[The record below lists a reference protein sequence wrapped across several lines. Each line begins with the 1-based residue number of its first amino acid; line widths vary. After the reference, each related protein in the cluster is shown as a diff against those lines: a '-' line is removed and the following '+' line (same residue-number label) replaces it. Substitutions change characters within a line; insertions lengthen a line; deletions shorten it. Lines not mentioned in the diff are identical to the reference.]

1 MQPLGEIGTD
11 MSMIRKLSPTG
22 LGVAV
27 MLLGMLLFAL
37 NDAMGKWLV
46 ATYSQ
51 GQVILIRSAAALII
65 LVPIVWRAG
74 LSGLVRIERPGL
86 QFARVFFSTAELF
99 CFYFAVAALP
109 LADVMT
115 YWLAAPIYVAALSP
129 FLLGEKVGWRR
140 WTAIAI
146 GFVGV
151 LIALKPSSASLTS
164 AALFSILGS
173 AAFAFMML
181 SGRQLRNTPDTVL
194 AFWQIIGAALAGI
207 VAVYLTP
214 SGWLPVQSGF
224 DLAFLGLLGV
234 VAMTA
239 HVLVNRALKLADAA
253 TVAPLQYT
261 LLLWA
266 VIFGWLFFGDVPQTS
281 IVVGAGLIVL
291 SGLYIFFRE
300 NTLKRR
306 RETAEG
312 LAAEQ
317 V

>member
-1 MQPLGEIGTD
+1 
-11 MSMIRKLSPTG
+11 MIRKLSPTG

>member
-1 MQPLGEIGTD
+1 

-27 MLLGMLLFAL
+27 MLFGMLLFAL

-74 LSGLVRIERPGL
+74 LCGLVRIERPGL

-207 VAVYLTP
+207 VAVFLTP
-214 SGWLPVQSGF
+214 SGWLPVQSSF

-306 RETAEG
+306 RETAED
-312 LAAEQ
+312 LVAEQ

>member
-1 MQPLGEIGTD
+1 MPHFLRQ
-11 MSMIRKLSPTG
+11 LSPTG

-27 MLLGMLLFAL
+27 MLFGMLLFAL
-37 NDAMGKWLV
+37 NDAMGKFLV
-46 ATYSQ
+46 STYSL
-51 GQVILIRSAAALII
+51 GQVIAVRSIAAVII
-65 LVPIVWRAG
+65 LLPIVWRAG
-74 LSGLVRIERPGL
+74 LQKLVNVERPGL
-86 QFARVFFSTAELF
+86 QVARVVFSTAELF

-140 WTAIAI
+140 WTAIGI

-164 AALFSILGS
+164 AAFFSILGS

-194 AFWQIIGAALAGI
+194 AFWQIIGAGLAGI
-207 VAVYLTP
+207 VAILITP
-214 SGWLPVQSGF
+214 SGWIPIQSGF
-224 DLAFLGLLGV
+224 DLSLLALLGI

-266 VIFGWLFFGDVPQTS
+266 VIFGWLIFGDVPQLS
-281 IVVGAGLIVL
+281 IVIGAGLIVL

-300 NTLKRR
+300 NAVKRKQAK
-306 RETAEG
+306 TAVQPIED
-312 LAAEQ
+312 L

>member
-1 MQPLGEIGTD
+1 
-11 MSMIRKLSPTG
+11 
-22 LGVAV
+22 
-27 MLLGMLLFAL
+27 
-37 NDAMGKWLV
+37 
-46 ATYSQ
+46 
-51 GQVILIRSAAALII
+51 
-65 LVPIVWRAG
+65 
-74 LSGLVRIERPGL
+74 
-86 QFARVFFSTAELF
+86 
-99 CFYFAVAALP
+99 
-109 LADVMT
+109 MT

-194 AFWQIIGAALAGI
+194 AFWQIVGAALAGI
-207 VAVYLTP
+207 VAIAVTP
-214 SGWLPVQSGF
+214 AGWVPLKSGF
-224 DLAFLGLLGV
+224 DLSLLALLGI

-266 VIFGWLFFGDVPQTS
+266 VVFGWLIFGDVPQSS
-281 IVVGAGLIVL
+281 IVIGAGLIVL
-291 SGLYIFFRE
+291 AGLYIFFRE
-300 NTLKRR
+300 NTLKHRQ
-306 RETAEG
+306 AKSANPP
-312 LAAEQ
+312 LDDL

>member
-1 MQPLGEIGTD
+1 
-11 MSMIRKLSPTG
+11 MIKKLSPTG
-22 LGVAV
+22 FGVAV

-51 GQVILIRSAAALII
+51 GQVILIRSAAALVI

-74 LSGLVRIERPGL
+74 PSGLVKIERPVL
-86 QFARVFFSTAELF
+86 QVARVFFSTAELF

-207 VAVYLTP
+207 VAVFLTP

-234 VAMTA
+234 VAMAA

-281 IVVGAGLIVL
+281 IVLGAGLIVL

>member
-1 MQPLGEIGTD
+1 MPNIL
-11 MSMIRKLSPTG
+11 RKLSPTG
-22 LGVAV
+22 LGVAA

-46 ATYSQ
+46 STYSQ
-51 GQVILIRSAAALII
+51 GQVILIRSVAALVI
-65 LVPIVWRAG
+65 LVPIVWKGG
-74 LSGLVRIERPGL
+74 LSGLMKIERPSL
-86 QFARVFFSTAELF
+86 QVARVFFSTAELF

-151 LIALKPSSASLTS
+151 LIALQPSSASLTS

-194 AFWQIIGAALAGI
+194 AFWQIIGAGLAGL
-207 VAVYLTP
+207 VAVFVTP

-234 VAMTA
+234 VAMAA

-266 VIFGWLFFGDVPQTS
+266 VVFGWLFFDDVPQTS

-300 NTLKRR
+300 NTLKRG
-306 RETAEG
+306 REKVDI
-312 LAAEQ
+312 LAAD
-317 V
+317 

>member
-1 MQPLGEIGTD
+1 
-11 MSMIRKLSPTG
+11 MSTMIRKLSPTG

-27 MLLGMLLFAL
+27 MLVGMLLFAL

-46 ATYSQ
+46 STYSQ
-51 GQVILIRSAAALII
+51 GQVILIRSAAALVI

-74 LSGLVRIERPGL
+74 LSGLVKIERPGL
-86 QFARVFFSTAELF
+86 QVARVFFSTAELF
-99 CFYFAVAALP
+99 CFYFAVASLP

-207 VAVYLTP
+207 VAVFLTP
-214 SGWLPVQSGF
+214 SGWLPVQSSF

-234 VAMTA
+234 VAMAA

-306 RETAEG
+306 LDTAER

>member
-1 MQPLGEIGTD
+1 

-207 VAVYLTP
+207 VAVFLTP
-214 SGWLPVQSGF
+214 SGWLPVQSSF

-234 VAMTA
+234 VAMAA

-306 RETAEG
+306 LETAER

>member
-1 MQPLGEIGTD
+1 MPQF
-11 MSMIRKLSPTG
+11 IRQLSPTG

-46 ATYSQ
+46 STYSL
-51 GQVILIRSAAALII
+51 GQVVAIRSVAAIVI
-65 LVPIVWRAG
+65 LVPILWKSG
-74 LSGLVRIERPGL
+74 LSKLVNVERPGL
-86 QFARVFFSTAELF
+86 QVARVFFSTAELF

-140 WTAIAI
+140 WTAIGI
-146 GFVGV
+146 GFIGV

-164 AALFSILGS
+164 AAFFSILGS

-194 AFWQIIGAALAGI
+194 AFWQVIGAGLAGVFAI
-207 VAVYLTP
+207 MLAP
-214 SGWLPVQSGF
+214 SGWVPLQSGF
-224 DLAFLGLLGV
+224 DLSLLALLGI

-266 VIFGWLFFGDVPQTS
+266 VVFGWLMFGDIPQSS
-281 IVVGAGLIVL
+281 IVIGAALIVV

-300 NTLKRR
+300 NALKRKQ
-306 RETAEG
+306 AKVPDQPLG
-312 LAAEQ
+312 D
-317 V
+317 VV

>member
-1 MQPLGEIGTD
+1 MPHFLRQ
-11 MSMIRKLSPTG
+11 LSPTG

-27 MLLGMLLFAL
+27 MLFGMLLFAL
-37 NDAMGKWLV
+37 NDAMGKFLV
-46 ATYSQ
+46 STYSL
-51 GQVILIRSAAALII
+51 GQVIAVRSIAAVII
-65 LVPIVWRAG
+65 LLPIVWKAG
-74 LSGLVRIERPGL
+74 LPKLVNVERPGL
-86 QFARVFFSTAELF
+86 QAARVFFSTAELF

-140 WTAIAI
+140 WTAIGI
-146 GFVGV
+146 GFFGV

-164 AALFSILGS
+164 AAFFSILGS

-194 AFWQIIGAALAGI
+194 AFWQIIGAGLAGV
-207 VAVYLTP
+207 VAILVTP
-214 SGWLPVQSGF
+214 SGWIPIQSGF
-224 DLAFLGLLGV
+224 DLSLLALLGI

-266 VIFGWLFFGDVPQTS
+266 VIFGWLIFGDVPQLS
-281 IVVGAGLIVL
+281 IVIGAGLIVL

-300 NTLKRR
+300 NAVKRKQAK
-306 RETAEG
+306 TAVQPIED
-312 LAAEQ
+312 L